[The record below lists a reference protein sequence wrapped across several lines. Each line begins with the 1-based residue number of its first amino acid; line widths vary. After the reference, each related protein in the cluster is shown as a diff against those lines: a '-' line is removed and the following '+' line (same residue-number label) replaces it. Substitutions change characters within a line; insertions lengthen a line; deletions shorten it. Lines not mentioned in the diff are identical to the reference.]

1 VTGGSGFIGA
11 ALVRR
16 LVDEGRFVRVIDN
29 NSRGAMRRLD
39 GLVEK
44 IEFVEGDVRD
54 PALVA
59 KAAQGVDCV
68 VHLAAVN
75 GTEFFYSQPELVLDV
90 ALRGMLAVVDACRAA
105 GVRDLV
111 VASSSEAYQTP
122 PVTPTDENVPLMV
135 PDVRNPRYS
144 YGGGKIVS
152 ELIAMNYGRDGFD
165 RMVIFRPHNVY
176 GPDMG
181 WEHVLPQLTLRAF
194 EAAKERPVGPVAL
207 TIQGDGSQTRAFV
220 HIDDFTEGLVTVID
234 KGRHFEIYQP
244 GQDRTSAP
252 QRIGRPSDGGPVT
265 SRSAPPPAPV
275 RRSRGSR
282 TPSAPGG
289 ATRPWPRRRRRS
301 SCRAR
306 RWR

>member
-1 VTGGSGFIGA
+1 
-11 ALVRR
+11 
-16 LVDEGRFVRVIDN
+16 
-29 NSRGAMRRLD
+29 M
-39 GLVEK
+39 
-44 IEFVEGDVRD
+44 
-54 PALVA
+54 
-59 KAAQGVDCV
+59 
-68 VHLAAVN
+68 
-75 GTEFFYSQPELVLDV
+75 LDV
-90 ALRGMLAVVDACRAA
+90 ALRGMLAVVDGCRAA

-244 GQDRTSAP
+244 RPPRTSTRGAGDDLACRL
-252 QRIGRPSDGGPVT
+252 RIT
-265 SRSAPPPAPV
+265 SRSAPPPAPG
-275 RRSRGSR
+275 RRSTGSR
-282 TPSAPGG
+282 TPSAP
-289 ATRPWPRRRRRS
+289 AAASRPWPPRRTRS
-301 SCRAR
+301 SSPAR